1 MPLDLSAIPLIDNHC
16 HSLLREQPQ
25 SVLEWRAC
33 FTESYFPEIRR
44 EHVPHTI
51 FYQWAMRELGTLY
64 ECAPDENAILET
76 CRALDL
82 NTRAQNI
89 NRAANIEAWLVDYG
103 YAAAHTFAHAELQKI
118 AGVRVENILRLE
130 PFIESLI
137 VQSSTFTIL
146 YDAFVNELQNLRAQK
161 YVALKSILA
170 YRVGLNLSDAT
181 RDDARNAFPALKER
195 AAREGRVRVD
205 SKPLLDYLIPLA
217 VEIAAQQ
224 EFPIQ
229 FHTGFGDPDQDLLT
243 SNPALLRPLFSEKY
257 RGAIII
263 FLHAAYP
270 NARTLGYLASV
281 YPNVY
286 ADFGLAIPFVTG
298 EARAILRELLG
309 LAPASKILYSSDAF
323 HIPELYYL
331 GAVLGRRALGEV
343 LATFM
348 REGLMDTKN
357 AEKMGELILRG
368 NARHVYELDAA

>member
-1 MPLDLSAIPLIDNHC
+1 MSLELSSIPLIDNHC
-16 HSLLREQPQ
+16 HSLLRNQPQ

-33 FTESYFPEIRR
+33 FTESYFAEIAR

-51 FYQWAMRELGTLY
+51 FYQWALRELGALY
-64 ECAPDENAILET
+64 ECEADENAILEK
-76 CRALDL
+76 CNALDL
-82 NTRAQNI
+82 KTRAQNI
-89 NRAANIEAWLVDYG
+89 NSAANIEAWLVDYG
-103 YAAAHTFAHAELQKI
+103 YSTTHTFAHEELQNI

-130 PFIESLI
+130 PFIEHLI
-137 VQSSTFTIL
+137 LESATFPIL

-181 RDDARNAFPALKER
+181 RDDARDAFPALKER
-195 AAREGRVRVD
+195 AMREGKLRVA
-205 SKPLLDYLIPLA
+205 SKPLLDYLIPRA

-243 SNPALLRPLFSEKY
+243 SNPALLRPLFAEKY
-257 RGAIII
+257 RGAKIIL
-263 FLHAAYP
+263 LHAGYP
-270 NARTLGYLASV
+270 YTRELSYLASV

-286 ADFGLAIPFVTG
+286 ADFGLAIPFVTSQ
-298 EARAILRELLG
+298 AREILRQLLG

-331 GAVLGRRALGEV
+331 GAVLGRRALGQV
-343 LATFM
+343 LEEFIGADLIEA
-348 REGLMDTKN
+348 RR
-357 AEKMGELILRG
+357 AEKMGEMILRG
-368 NARHVYELDAA
+368 NARDVYELDD